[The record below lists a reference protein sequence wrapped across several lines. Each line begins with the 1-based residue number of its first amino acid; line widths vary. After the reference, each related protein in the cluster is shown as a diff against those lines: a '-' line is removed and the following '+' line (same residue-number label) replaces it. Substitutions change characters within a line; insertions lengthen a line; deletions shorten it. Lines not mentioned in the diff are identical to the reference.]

1 MDPIAA
7 ALGVIGLESALSS
20 YPEKR
25 AERHIRRI
33 KSAYSK
39 FLEARPKRLI
49 VCCDGTTN
57 DGVNTKKPITN
68 VARIARCIDNESK
81 VVESDRS
88 ERHIAQ
94 IVFYL
99 RGVGTGTSFLTN
111 TVDGVYGRGM
121 YASHKAEFI
130 GVCNPQDFV
139 LIADQMKG

>member
-1 MDPIAA
+1 MEAAA
-7 ALGVIGLESALSS
+7 ALSVIGLESALSE
-20 YPEKR
+20 YPEDR
-25 AERHIRRI
+25 VERYVRRI
-33 KSAYSK
+33 KSAYTK
-39 FLEARPKRLI
+39 GLKARPKRLI

-81 VVESDRS
+81 VVERDRS

-111 TVDGVYGRGM
+111 AVDDVYGRGM
-121 YASHKAEFI
+121 HASLTVELCGPCAATNQFYSD
-130 GVCNPQDFV
+130 G
-139 LIADQMKG
+139 